1 MCWNDSSPV
10 KRKVIIRISL
20 IDVPPKNGAR
30 HYGLDTCLVIV
41 KLGGRLCCD
50 SRLYVFSAAGRFVMR
65 LPGIPSC
72 KFTIAHARPRVVE
85 Y

>member
-1 MCWNDSSPV
+1 MCRNGSSPV

-20 IDVPPKNGAR
+20 TDVPQRTAQGIIGSMRALLLLNWGTVAA
-30 HYGLDTCLVIV
+30 VIP
-41 KLGGRLCCD
+41 GFA
-50 SRLYVFSAAGRFVMR
+50 FSARRGDSLCGSRHSF
-65 LPGIPSC
+65 S